1 MNIRIVIADDHPV
14 ILAGCVSRWPWSP
27 ASISSPLPAILRHW
41 SEALSKHAVDVVVTD
56 FSMPGGEYGDGVA
69 MLGFLRR
76 RFPKLPLVVL
86 TSISGVQVL
95 ASIGKTGVD
104 CIVGKLDPAA
114 DLALAIRAAFRRD
127 GFLSASIVQ
136 QLEQLQEVA
145 LTKREIEVPC
155 MIAQGMAQKETPSSS
170 SAAGR
175 RSVRRSTRPCASWG
189 LSAPARFL
197 ITRWTRAGLC
207 SQVRAACPRAAKMER
222 MQRNRTLSDGNAG

>member
-14 ILAGCVSRWPWSP
+14 ILAGVRESLAQAPGIDIVATAGDST
-27 ASISSPLPAILRHW
+27 ALV
-41 SEALSKHAVDVVVTD
+41 EALSKHAVDVVVTD

-95 ASIGKTGVD
+95 ASIGKVGVD

-114 DLALAIRAAFRRD
+114 DLALAIRAAF
-127 GFLSASIVQ
+127 GNKGYLSASIVE

-145 LTKREIEVPC
+145 LTKREIEVLR
-155 MIAQGMAQKETPSSS
+155 MIAHGMSQKKIAEQLRRSRQTVSTQKRSAMLKLGLKRTSEIFDYALDQGM
-170 SAAGR
+170 
-175 RSVRRSTRPCASWG
+175 
-189 LSAPARFL
+189 LSA
-197 ITRWTRAGLC
+197 
-207 SQVRAACPRAAKMER
+207 SQVARGVPEGS
-222 MQRNRTLSDGNAG
+222 NDG

>member
-14 ILAGCVSRWPWSP
+14 ILAGVRESLALEPGIDIVATAGDST
-27 ASISSPLPAILRHW
+27 ALV
-41 SEALSKHAVDVVVTD
+41 EALSKHAVDVVVTD

-145 LTKREIEVPC
+145 LTKREIEVLR
-155 MIAQGMAQKETPSSS
+155 MIAQGMAQKEIAEQLKRSRQTVSTQKH
-170 SAAGR
+170 SAMR
-175 RSVRRSTRPCASWG
+175 KLG
-189 LSAPARFL
+189 LKRTSEIFDYALDQGLVSA
-197 ITRWTRAGLC
+197 
-207 SQVRAACPRAAKMER
+207 SQVARGLPEG
-222 MQRNRTLSDGNAG
+222 SEDG

>member
-14 ILAGCVSRWPWSP
+14 ILAGVRESLALEPGIEIVATAGDST
-27 ASISSPLPAILRHW
+27 ALV
-41 SEALSKHAVDVVVTD
+41 EALSKHSVDVVVTD

-76 RFPKLPLVVL
+76 RFPRLPVVVL

-114 DLALAIRAAFRRD
+114 DLALAIRAAHRRN
-127 GFLSASIVQ
+127 GHLSASVVQ

-145 LTKREIEVPC
+145 LTKREIEVLR
-155 MIAQGMAQKETPSSS
+155 MIAHGMTQKEIAEQLKRSRQTVSTQKHSAMRKLGLKRTSEIFDYALDQGMV
-170 SAAGR
+170 SA
-175 RSVRRSTRPCASWG
+175 
-189 LSAPARFL
+189 
-197 ITRWTRAGLC
+197 
-207 SQVRAACPRAAKMER
+207 SQVARGLPEG
-222 MQRNRTLSDGNAG
+222 SEDG

>member
-14 ILAGCVSRWPWSP
+14 ILAGVRESLALEPGIDIVATAGDST
-27 ASISSPLPAILRHW
+27 ALV
-41 SEALSKHAVDVVVTD
+41 EALSKHAVDVVVTD

-95 ASIGKTGVD
+95 ASIGKAGVD
-104 CIVGKLDPAA
+104 CIVGKLDPAG

-145 LTKREIEVPC
+145 LTKREIEVLR
-155 MIAQGMAQKETPSSS
+155 MIAQGMAQKEIAEQLKRSRQTVSTQKH
-170 SAAGR
+170 SAMR
-175 RSVRRSTRPCASWG
+175 KLG
-189 LSAPARFL
+189 LKRTSEIFDYALDQGLVSA
-197 ITRWTRAGLC
+197 
-207 SQVRAACPRAAKMER
+207 SQVARGLPEG
-222 MQRNRTLSDGNAG
+222 SEDG